1 VEEND
6 MTTLTQQRVSWARV
20 AGRLA
25 VGAGF
30 VAGVGLLLFWL
41 AGGFAPKVSDS
52 TTSRTALELTS
63 AGKVAV
69 AHLLRVPLVETAVGT
84 IRPVHE
90 TTIGSKLMAR
100 VVEVRLRAGQ
110 SVASGEVLLRLDDS
124 DLRAKLKQAEAALAA
139 AEAGREQ
146 AKADAERSASLLKEN
161 AVSRQDYERAA
172 TALKSAEAELKRARE
187 ALNEVQVTLDWATV
201 RSPMSGTVID
211 KKVDVGDL
219 VSPGQPLAT
228 VLDPKRMQLVASVR
242 ESLAHR
248 LQVGQSIEVE
258 FENLNRQCEGT
269 VSEIVPEAQSASRS
283 FQVKV
288 TGPCPP
294 GIYSGMFARIRI
306 PLDDEE
312 VLVVPESAIRHVGQ
326 LELVN
331 VVADNRLQRRAVR
344 TGRTFG
350 NDVEV
355 LSGLRPGEHVEL
367 LAGGEVRH
375 D

>member
-1 VEEND
+1 
-6 MTTLTQQRVSWARV
+6 MTTLTQKRVSWARV

-52 TTSRTALELTS
+52 KTSQTALELPS
-63 AGKVAV
+63 AGKVAL

-124 DLRAKLKQAEAALAA
+124 DLRAKLKQAEAARRA

-146 AKADAERSASLLKEN
+146 ARADAERSASLLKEN

-172 TALKSAEAELKRARE
+172 TALKSAEAELKRAGE

-312 VLVVPESAIRHVGQ
+312 VLVVPESAIRRVGQ